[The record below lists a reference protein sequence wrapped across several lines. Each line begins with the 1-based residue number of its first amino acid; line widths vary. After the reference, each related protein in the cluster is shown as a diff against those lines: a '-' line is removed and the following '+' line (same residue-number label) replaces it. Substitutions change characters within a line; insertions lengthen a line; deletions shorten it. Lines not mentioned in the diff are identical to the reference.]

1 VKTPLVS
8 MALVLL
14 ASVVGSFGA
23 VFLKI
28 GSHRMRQ
35 GILHIIS
42 WPAFAG
48 VALYVLSSV
57 FYVMGVRRGELSV
70 LYPMVALGYVWTLI
84 WSRLFFA
91 ERITRGK
98 LIAVGLILF
107 GIFLIGVGAS

>member
-1 VKTPLVS
+1 
-8 MALVLL
+8 MALILL

-23 VFLKI
+23 VFLKV
-28 GSHRMRQ
+28 GSQRMRQ
-35 GILHIIS
+35 GLQHVIS

-48 VALYVLSSV
+48 VSFYVLSSV

-98 LIAVGLILF
+98 LAAVALILF
-107 GIFLIGVGAS
+107 GIFLIGVGAK

>member
-1 VKTPLVS
+1 MNTPVSS

-23 VFLKI
+23 VFLKM
-28 GSHRMRQ
+28 GSSRLRQ

-42 WPAFAG
+42 WPSFAG
-48 VALYVLSSV
+48 VSLYVLSSV

-91 ERITRGK
+91 ERITRQK
-98 LIAVGLILF
+98 LMAVGLILF